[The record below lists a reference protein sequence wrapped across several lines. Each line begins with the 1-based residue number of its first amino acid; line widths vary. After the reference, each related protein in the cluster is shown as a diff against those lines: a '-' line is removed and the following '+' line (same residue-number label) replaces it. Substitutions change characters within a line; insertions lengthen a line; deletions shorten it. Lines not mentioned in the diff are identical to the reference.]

1 MKKIV
6 FFDYSGHPFVHD
18 LSKKFSS
25 DKKYQI
31 YHLYNPNQLG
41 PKGNFFINENEKI
54 IEVRGRFSRNFYKKL
69 IYEFI
74 YGIKAIYY
82 LNKIKPHIVITAN
95 MPIPSVFLI
104 SLSKKFI
111 NFKLIF
117 WLQDI
122 TSIAAKNIL
131 KRKKNLLWKPISYLF
146 KYLEFSTLK
155 RSEKII
161 TITED
166 FNKIL
171 IEQKI
176 SENKIHCVPN
186 WAPIKDLNVFS
197 KINNFSK
204 MNSMT
209 GSFNIMYSGTLGY
222 KHNPDVLIEL
232 ATFLKEKKLLNA
244 KVVIISE
251 GPVVDHIK
259 QKALKNNLNNILFL
273 PFQKFEIFP
282 EVLASSDC
290 NIVMLEDDSSEF
302 CVPSKFLSILCSK
315 RTPIVYV
322 KDSNLIV
329 KIINEHKCG
338 IHVKN
343 QTELN
348 KAILDV
354 YSNKIDSNL
363 LSANARAYAEKYFDI
378 ENIYKKFTDIIF
390 NT

>member
-18 LSKKFSS
+18 LSKRFSS
-25 DKKYQI
+25 NQNYQI

-41 PKGNFFINENEKI
+41 PKANFLINKNEKI
-54 IEVRGRFSRNFYKKL
+54 IEVKGRFSRNFYKKF

-82 LNKIKPHIVITAN
+82 LKKINPDIVITAN

-111 NFKLIF
+111 NFKFIF

-131 KRKKNLLWKPISYLF
+131 KRKKNPLWRPISYLF
-146 KYLEFSTLK
+146 KYLEFSSLK

-171 IEQKI
+171 KEQNI
-176 SENKIHCVPN
+176 SDNKIHCIPN
-186 WAPIKDLNVFS
+186 WAPIEDLNVFS

-204 MNSMT
+204 KHLIT
-209 GSFNIMYSGTLGY
+209 DSFNIMYSGTLGY

-232 ATFLKEKKLLNA
+232 ATFLKEKKLLMA
-244 KVVIISE
+244 KIIIISE
-251 GPVVDHIK
+251 GPVVDYIK
-259 QKALKNNLNNILFL
+259 QKALKHNLDNMLFL
-273 PFQKFEIFP
+273 PFQKFELFP
-282 EVLASSDC
+282 KVLASSNC

-302 CVPSKFLSILCSK
+302 CVPSKFLSILCSE
-315 RTPIVYV
+315 RIPIVYV
-322 KDSNLIV
+322 KESNLIV
-329 KIINEHKCG
+329 KIINEYKCG

-348 KAILDV
+348 KAVLDV
-354 YSNKIDSNL
+354 YKNKIDTNL
-363 LSANARAYAEKYFDI
+363 LSANARGYAEKYFEI
-378 ENIYKKFTDIIF
+378 ENVYKKFKNVIF
-390 NT
+390 NF